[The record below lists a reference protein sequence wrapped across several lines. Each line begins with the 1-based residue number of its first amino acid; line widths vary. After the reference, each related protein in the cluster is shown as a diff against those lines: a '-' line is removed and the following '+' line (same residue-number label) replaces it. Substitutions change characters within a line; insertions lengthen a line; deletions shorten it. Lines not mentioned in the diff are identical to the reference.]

1 MAGLTALVKGH
12 GAGNDFL
19 LAADPTGTLDPDPVT
34 VAAWC
39 DRRHGIGAD
48 GLLLAVP
55 ASTAGIPTAAEWFMD
70 HRAADG
76 SVGEPCGHGLG
87 VFVAFLRHTGLAD
100 LSDGASVLV
109 ATRAGDRRVWVNGE
123 EYTAEIG
130 DFAIPGGLDAATRG
144 FDVAVKLP
152 GLERRPGLRV
162 DVGSPHV
169 VVALDSPATLA
180 ALTLTGARYDPDP
193 PAGTSLDVVVPL
205 GALPDGR
212 GSLRLRA
219 HGPDGGEDR
228 TCATACGA
236 AAVAVREW
244 AGAGAPDEWVIEAP
258 GGTFGVRIDGRR
270 VLVTGP
276 AVLVAELSPLA

>member
-34 VAAWC
+34 VAAWW

-55 ASTAGIPTAAEWFMD
+55 ASTAGIPPAAEWFMD

-109 ATRAGDRRVWVNGE
+109 ATRAGDRRVWVQRGGVHR
-123 EYTAEIG
+123 G
-130 DFAIPGGLDAATRG
+130 DR
-144 FDVAVKLP
+144 
-152 GLERRPGLRV
+152 
-162 DVGSPHV
+162 
-169 VVALDSPATLA
+169 
-180 ALTLTGARYDPDP
+180 
-193 PAGTSLDVVVPL
+193 
-205 GALPDGR
+205 
-212 GSLRLRA
+212 
-219 HGPDGGEDR
+219 
-228 TCATACGA
+228 
-236 AAVAVREW
+236 
-244 AGAGAPDEWVIEAP
+244 
-258 GGTFGVRIDGRR
+258 
-270 VLVTGP
+270 
-276 AVLVAELSPLA
+276 